1 MALLGID
8 VGTTAS
14 KAIVFSDEG
23 KQLGYAYQEYPP
35 FENTYETHGDL
46 LWENMCKV
54 ISTAVEKAGEQA
66 KEIKALAISSFGESF
81 VPIDKDGNVLMNTAL
96 YMSSCGTE
104 QSKWLEEHIGN
115 DRIMKVTGAKIHPM
129 YSLPKMMNI
138 REEQPEI
145 YREIYQFLPISVFC
159 SYKLCGECKVDYSLA
174 ARTMAFDVLNKCWDT
189 ELLRLAGIDE
199 NKLPQP
205 IATGAKVGTVL
216 PEVARSLGL
225 PQGVIVAAGG
235 HDQVCAAIGAGV
247 LSTDVAIDG
256 TGTVE
261 CITSVFEK
269 PQLEESFLNNN
280 FVCVPYPVKGMYT
293 TYAFNFTGGAIL
305 KWYKDTL
312 GRYEQQVAKEQGISV
327 YRYLDMQGAKEP
339 TGIIVIPHF
348 SGSATPDMNEYA
360 KGAFLGI
367 TMDTD
372 APTLYRALIE
382 GVTYEMMYNLEKLE
396 EFGIFMSVL
405 RAVGGGSK
413 SSYWLQMK
421 ADILGKTIVPLD
433 LDEAGIAG
441 TAMLSGVCCGVYPS
455 LEEAEK
461 LFVKKKQPY
470 EPNPERHQVYLK
482 QYQKF
487 KTIRQLIAD
496 VFK

>member
-1 MALLGID
+1 
-8 VGTTAS
+8 
-14 KAIVFSDEG
+14 
-23 KQLGYAYQEYPP
+23 
-35 FENTYETHGDL
+35 
-46 LWENMCKV
+46 
-54 ISTAVEKAGEQA
+54 
-66 KEIKALAISSFGESF
+66 
-81 VPIDKDGNVLMNTAL
+81 
-96 YMSSCGTE
+96 
-104 QSKWLEEHIGN
+104 
-115 DRIMKVTGAKIHPM
+115 
-129 YSLPKMMNI
+129 
-138 REEQPEI
+138 
-145 YREIYQFLPISVFC
+145 
-159 SYKLCGECKVDYSLA
+159 
-174 ARTMAFDVLNKCWDT
+174 MAFDVVNKCWDI
-189 ELLRLAGIDE
+189 ELLQLSGMDTD
-199 NKLPQP
+199 KLPQP
-205 IATGAKVGTVL
+205 IPTGEKVGIVL
-216 PEVARSLGL
+216 PEVARFLGL

-261 CITSVFEK
+261 CITSVFDK

-312 GRYEQQVAKEQGISV
+312 GLYEQQVAKEQGISV

-348 SGSATPDMNEYA
+348 SGSATPDMNEHA

-372 APTLYRALIE
+372 APMLYRALIE

-396 EFGIFMSVL
+396 EFGISMSVL

-413 SSYWLQMK
+413 SPYWLQMK
-421 ADILGKTIVPLD
+421 ADILGKTIIPLD

-441 TAMLSGVCCGVYPS
+441 TAMLSGVCCGVYQS

-470 EPNPERHQVYLK
+470 EPNMELHQAYLK
-482 QYQKF
+482 HYQRF
-487 KTIRQLIAD
+487 KMVRQMIAD
-496 VFK
+496 VFR